1 MFNLLRKYKGGFEM
15 ENKRIQEIINTL
27 SKSGNIKDLTY
38 WADLYRVS
46 KRTIQN
52 DWLEV
57 SKLKLLTKLNYLKVI
72 IKAILL
78 KVQTKILSVL
88 SKSIKGTSF

>member
-1 MFNLLRKYKGGFEM
+1 M